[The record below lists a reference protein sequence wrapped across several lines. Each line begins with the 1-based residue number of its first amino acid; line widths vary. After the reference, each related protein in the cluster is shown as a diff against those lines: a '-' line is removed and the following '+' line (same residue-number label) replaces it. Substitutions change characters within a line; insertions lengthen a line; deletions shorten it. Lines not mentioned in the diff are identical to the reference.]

1 MNNILI
7 KIRQKR
13 NRFNNKLK
21 QKLGDLSPTAKLNGI
36 LLVMLFYAVMTLIM
50 LVRAF
55 DKNDSAIIIKHIEP
69 VPLIDAP
76 IKLVPEKDTLSAEK
90 FK

>member
-1 MNNILI
+1 MKNILI

-13 NRFNNKLK
+13 NRFNDKLK
-21 QKLGDLSPTAKLNGI
+21 RKLGDLSSTAKLNGI

-55 DKNDSAIIIKHIEP
+55 DKNERSIIIKHIEP
-69 VPLIDAP
+69 APLIDTP
-76 IKLVPEKDTLSAEK
+76 IKLEPEKDTLSAEE

>member
-13 NRFNNKLK
+13 NRFNDKLK
-21 QKLGDLSPTAKLNGI
+21 QKLGDLPPTTKLNGI

-55 DKNDSAIIIKHIEP
+55 DKNERAITIKHIDP
-69 VPLIDAP
+69 APLID
-76 IKLVPEKDTLSAEK
+76 THR
-90 FK
+90 

>member
-1 MNNILI
+1 MNDILI

-13 NRFNNKLK
+13 NRFNDKLK
-21 QKLGDLSPTAKLNGI
+21 RKLGDLSPTAKLNGI

-55 DKNDSAIIIKHIEP
+55 DKNERAITIKHIEP
-69 VPLIDAP
+69 APLIDTP
-76 IKLVPEKDTLSAEK
+76 IKLVPEKDTLSAEE